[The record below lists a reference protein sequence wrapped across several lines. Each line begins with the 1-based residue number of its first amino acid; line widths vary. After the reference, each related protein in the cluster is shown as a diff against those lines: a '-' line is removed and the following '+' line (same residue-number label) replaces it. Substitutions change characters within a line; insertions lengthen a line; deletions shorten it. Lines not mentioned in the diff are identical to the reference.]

1 MREPLTDAAW
11 ALLWRQACSV
21 MAVAFGDADFRTRVD
36 LLDPPPDLP
45 ALGAWL
51 AGPAGSVGLVAL
63 AALRALA
70 VADSDTAVQGEAAWA
85 LHLFEAGLAAAGVDA
100 DTRRQVV
107 TQAGRTLGGDAHESE
122 D

>member
-21 MAVAFGDADFRTRVD
+21 VAVAFGDAEFRPPVD

-51 AGPAGSVGLVAL
+51 AGPAGSVGLLAL

-70 VADSDTAVQGEAAWA
+70 VADSDTAVKDEAA
-85 LHLFEAGLAAAGVDA
+85 LLQRMLESGLSAAGVDE
-100 DTRRQVV
+100 DSRRQVV
-107 TQAGRTLGGDAHESE
+107 AQVRRVLGGDAHESL